1 MPTMVKTMAQTAAK
15 AVSARENGISTASAS
30 PSASKAAAA
39 AAAASAAKE
48 EEEEVE
54 VEARVSFCTSQMY
67 GSCTWW
73 ITKI

>member
-1 MPTMVKTMAQTAAK
+1 MPTTVKMMAHTAAN

-48 EEEEVE
+48 EEEVE